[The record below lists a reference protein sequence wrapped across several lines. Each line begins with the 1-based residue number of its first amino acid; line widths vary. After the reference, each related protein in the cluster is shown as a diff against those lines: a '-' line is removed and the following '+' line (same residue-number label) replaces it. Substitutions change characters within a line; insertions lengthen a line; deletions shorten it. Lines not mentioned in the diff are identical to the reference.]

1 MTDVILKF
9 PRSKRR
15 FTLEEE
21 QEIRSCSN
29 LIYQVVTDPN
39 PFIKPEQKVFYME
52 EKIKELIKKLCELD
66 EDNK

>member
-15 FTLEEE
+15 FTIEEE

-29 LIYQVVTDPN
+29 LIYQIATDQN
-39 PFIKPEQKVFYME
+39 PFVKPEQKVLYME
-52 EKIKELIKKLCELD
+52 QKIKELIKKLCELD